1 MNFINPTIKAV
12 IMNQM
17 GPSMQRQV
25 ENAKFGQTTDAGL
38 NVESSAV
45 FDQVMAMGDGAN
57 NTDAMLAY
65 VLTTKAD
72 LIRRSQKRSQLYHM
86 LSILEQV

>member
-1 MNFINPTIKAV
+1 
-12 IMNQM
+12 M
-17 GPSMQRQV
+17 GPSMQTQV

-45 FDQVMAMGDGAN
+45 FDQVMALGDGVY

-65 VLTTKAD
+65 ILTTKAD
-72 LIRRSQKRSQLYHM
+72 LIRQSQKRSQLYQM